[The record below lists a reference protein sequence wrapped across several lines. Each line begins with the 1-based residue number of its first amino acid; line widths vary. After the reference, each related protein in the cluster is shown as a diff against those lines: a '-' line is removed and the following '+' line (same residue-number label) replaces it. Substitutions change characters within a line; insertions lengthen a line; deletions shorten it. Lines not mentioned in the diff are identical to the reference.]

1 MPNFEIENNLVG
13 TVAGIDEAGR
23 GPLCGP
29 VYAACVLLDRNNF
42 PKNIN
47 DSKKIS
53 EVKREIIFKEI
64 TEFSDN
70 NLLFYG
76 VGSVDAVTID
86 NINIRNA
93 TKLAMKLAY
102 ENFIVKYHNY
112 YNNISN
118 IDNVIVDGDF
128 TPEINA
134 KNLIAVVR
142 GDQKSYSIACASI
155 IAKVSRDHEL
165 KKMDLLYPQY
175 DWLNNKGYG
184 TKKHIEAIKE
194 YGLVENYHRKT
205 FCHFDK

>member
-1 MPNFEIENNLVG
+1 MSNFEIENNLVG

-42 PKNIN
+42 PKNID

-53 EVKREIIFKEI
+53 EAKREIIFKEI

-86 NINIRNA
+86 KINIRNA

-112 YNNISN
+112 YSNISN

-128 TPEINA
+128 TPDISA
-134 KNLIAVVR
+134 KNLIAVVK

-155 IAKVSRDHEL
+155 IAKVLRDHEL

-175 DWLNNKGYG
+175 NWSNNKGYG